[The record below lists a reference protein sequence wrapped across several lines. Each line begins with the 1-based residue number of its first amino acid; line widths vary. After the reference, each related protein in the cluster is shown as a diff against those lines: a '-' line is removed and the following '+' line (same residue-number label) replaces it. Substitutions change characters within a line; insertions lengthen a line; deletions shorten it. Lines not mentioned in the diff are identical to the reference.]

1 MGVCMFGGGGVPWV
15 IQRKFVRVRRS
26 NNDQYVSYVLLLCM
40 YVLLHMCA
48 RVYLCADVR
57 VCVWMYV
64 SLCVAVYVRELER
77 VQTSGFTGCFELI

>member
-1 MGVCMFGGGGVPWV
+1 MSGGVGVCMFGGGGVPWV

-57 VCVWMYV
+57 VCACGCMYCSICARV
-64 SLCVAVYVRELER
+64 RIYVLLY
-77 VQTSGFTGCFELI
+77 VCACGCM